1 MVNVSRRFI
10 LYIFIKHMTML
21 LYTCKFRQLETSR
34 DSFQSRVY
42 LLHPEAHRGYLTI
55 KATERKATER
65 KAGPTLREP
74 GSQPSPV
81 APQWQ
86 MCSAS
91 PSPRGISRPGGSL
104 LLSPSRG
111 SDTLWEIFLRL
122 LAFSEQRHSFTCSSR
137 DQYRFLFS

>member
-1 MVNVSRRFI
+1 
-10 LYIFIKHMTML
+10 ML
-21 LYTCKFRQLETSR
+21 LYTFKFRQLETSR

-55 KATERKATER
+55 KATERKAR
-65 KAGPTLREP
+65 PTLREQ
-74 GSQPSPV
+74 GGQPSPV
-81 APQWQ
+81 ATQWQ

-111 SDTLWEIFLRL
+111 SDAL
-122 LAFSEQRHSFTCSSR
+122 
-137 DQYRFLFS
+137 

>member
-1 MVNVSRRFI
+1 
-10 LYIFIKHMTML
+10 ML

-55 KATERKATER
+55 KATERKA
-65 KAGPTLREP
+65 GPTLREP

-91 PSPRGISRPGGSL
+91 PSPKGISRPSGSL
-104 LLSPSRG
+104 LFSASRG
-111 SDTLWEIFLRL
+111 SDTL
-122 LAFSEQRHSFTCSSR
+122 
-137 DQYRFLFS
+137 